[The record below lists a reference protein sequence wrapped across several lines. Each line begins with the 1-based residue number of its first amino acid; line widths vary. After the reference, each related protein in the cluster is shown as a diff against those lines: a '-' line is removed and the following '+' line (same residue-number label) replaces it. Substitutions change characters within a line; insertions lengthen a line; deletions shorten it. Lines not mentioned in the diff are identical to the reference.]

1 MSTSKRPA
9 APAGVG
15 AAARRLW
22 NQVLERYDLDEHER
36 ALLAETVRTVDV
48 LERLDAVVRREGVT
62 LEDGKPHPAIV
73 EQRQMRITLA
83 RLVTALRLP
92 EDAVADGR
100 PQRRGVRGV
109 YAMRGA

>member
-1 MSTSKRPA
+1 MTRNAPPA

-22 NQVLERYDLDEHER
+22 RQVLERYDLDEHER
-36 ALLAETVRTVDV
+36 ALLAETVRTVDT
-48 LERLDAVVRREGVT
+48 LERLDVVVRREGVT

-92 EDAVADGR
+92 EDVTGEGR

-109 YAMRGA
+109 YRMRGA